1 MPPATGRPDGRTMLL
16 DSASLYFRAF
26 HGVPES
32 VTAPDGTPVNAVRG
46 FLDAVALLVST
57 HRPTRLVACWDED
70 WRPAFRV
77 RALPSYK
84 AHRVAADGGEEAPAA
99 LLPQV
104 DVIVDVLAALGLAR
118 VGCPGYEAD
127 DVLAALTDRAEGP
140 VDVVTGDRD
149 MFQLVDDAAQVRVLY
164 CGKGVRRA
172 EAVDQ
177 AWLAARYGVATGQ
190 AYADLAVLRGDPSD
204 GLPGVAGIGEKTAA
218 ALLARFGDLGALLAA
233 ADDPASGLSPGQR
246 GKLLAARDY
255 LGAAPVVVRTA
266 REAPVPHVQ
275 DALPREPAD
284 PAALAGLVRRW
295 GLGSSVERVLAACAQ
310 ALS

>member
-1 MPPATGRPDGRTMLL
+1 MPPATGRPAGRSMLL
-16 DSASLYFRAF
+16 DSASLYYRAF

-46 FLDAVALLVST
+46 FLDAIALLVST

-84 AHRVAADGGEEAPAA
+84 AHRVAAGGGEEAPAA

-218 ALLARFGDLGALLAA
+218 ALLARFGDLDALLAA
-233 ADDPASGLSPGQR
+233 ADDPASELSPGQR

-255 LGAAPVVVRTA
+255 LGAAPVVVRTV
-266 REAPVPHVQ
+266 REAPVAHVE

-295 GLGSSVERVLAACAQ
+295 GLGSSVERVLAACAH